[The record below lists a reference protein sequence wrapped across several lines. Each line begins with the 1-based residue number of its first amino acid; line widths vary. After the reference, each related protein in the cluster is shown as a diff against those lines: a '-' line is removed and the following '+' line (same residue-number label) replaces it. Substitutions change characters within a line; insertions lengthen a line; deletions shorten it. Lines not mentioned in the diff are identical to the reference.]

1 MTHFIEVK
9 NNFEVTRRDIL
20 VRRKSLEGTMEE
32 QRASF
37 PSYEVGAEERKKVSF
52 SLGAAA
58 GEEDYLEI
66 SVDNRQ
72 EELGPC
78 RINISSIGPVT
89 FIPPAGVSVTVIPPG
104 DVENLETNISL
115 RIPSGLP
122 IWKLEIM
129 KPAESSREGSQTNVT
144 LGDDR
149 PGDWV

>member
-1 MTHFIEVK
+1 MTHLIEVK
-9 NNFEVTRRDIL
+9 NNFEVTRGDIL
-20 VRRKSLEGTMEE
+20 VRRKSLEGAMEE
-32 QRASF
+32 QRANF
-37 PSYEVGAEERKKVSF
+37 PSYEVGAEGRKKVSF
-52 SLGAAA
+52 SLGAVE

-89 FIPPAGVSVTVIPPG
+89 FIPPAGVSVTVIPPE

-122 IWKLEIM
+122 TWKLEIM
-129 KPAESSREGSQTNVT
+129 KPAEFSREGSQTNVT
-144 LGDDR
+144 VGDDK

>member
-9 NNFEVTRRDIL
+9 NNFKVTRGDIL

-32 QRASF
+32 QRVSCPSF
-37 PSYEVGAEERKKVSF
+37 KDGAEEREKVNF
-52 SLGAAA
+52 SLGAVA

-66 SVDNRQ
+66 SVDNRL

-78 RINISSIGPVT
+78 KINISSIGPVT
-89 FIPPAGVSVTVIPPG
+89 FIPPAGVSVTVIPSK
-104 DVENLETNISL
+104 DVEALETNISL
-115 RIPSGLP
+115 KIPSGLP
-122 IWKLEIM
+122 TWKLEIM
-129 KPAESSREGSQTNVT
+129 KPAETPREGSQTNVT